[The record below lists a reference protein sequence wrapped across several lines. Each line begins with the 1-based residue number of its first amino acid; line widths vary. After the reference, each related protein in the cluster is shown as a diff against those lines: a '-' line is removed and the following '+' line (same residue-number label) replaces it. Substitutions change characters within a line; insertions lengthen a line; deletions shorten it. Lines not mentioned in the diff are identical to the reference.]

1 MKIPNETLISLST
14 ILGAPSNE
22 ITIESRPLIHD
33 SLHVVGNN
41 RGNARVWLQA
51 KWLITAGFS
60 NGTIYSVNYSAG
72 KMTIEPSA
80 KGRKVAGSID
90 RPIIDLNSKKVTDA
104 VGNAYDVHVRAV
116 KNKITISI
124 K

>member
-1 MKIPNETLISLST
+1 MKIPSETLIPLST
-14 ILGAPSNE
+14 ILGAPSNT
-22 ITIESRPLIHD
+22 ITIDPCPMLHD
-33 SLHVVGNN
+33 SLHIVGNN

-51 KWLITAGFS
+51 KWLISAGFS

-72 KMTIEPSA
+72 RMTIEPSA

-90 RPIIDLNSKKVTDA
+90 RPIIDLNSKKVSNA
-104 VGNAYDVHVRAV
+104 VGNASSVQVKAV